1 MKLTSSCAYALRALV
16 FLARHEGDGLVA
28 ARVFAEARGMPEES
42 LRTNLKPLALAGIL
56 LSCRGRTRGH
66 RLARPPRRISLLDVV
81 EAVGGPIRGEV
92 PRLGADAKLDAR
104 LQEACEAAAEVV
116 RAGLGKVSIAE
127 LAGEG

>member
-1 MKLTSSCAYALRALV
+1 MKLTSSCACALRALV
-16 FLARHEGDGLVA
+16 FLVRHEGDGLVA
-28 ARVFAEARGMPEES
+28 ARVFAEARGMPEEY

-56 LSCRGRTRGH
+56 HSSRGPTGGY
-66 RLARPPRRISLLDVV
+66 RLARPPQRISLLDVV
-81 EAVGGPIRGEV
+81 EAVDGPMPGEV

-116 RAGLGKVSIAE
+116 RAGLRKVSIAN